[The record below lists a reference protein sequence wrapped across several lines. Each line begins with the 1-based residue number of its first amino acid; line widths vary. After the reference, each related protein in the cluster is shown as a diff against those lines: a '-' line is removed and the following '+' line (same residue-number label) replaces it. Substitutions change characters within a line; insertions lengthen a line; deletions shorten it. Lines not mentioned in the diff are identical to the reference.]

1 MLQVEKCPEDLKTL
15 LAQNGTVQVL
25 MDLLRDCKLE
35 HQDKRSLLPIV
46 IQSLSLVLGDCT
58 LANDKLEKSHGYEEI
73 FNEINALGGPPDMNI
88 LKGKY
93 VLVLDYK
100 NSFIEY
106 PNISKSG
113 LKT

>member
-88 LKGKY
+88 LKGTDFFFVKHSVDFY
-93 VLVLDYK
+93 EFFCHAY
-100 NSFIEY
+100 F
-106 PNISKSG
+106 
-113 LKT
+113 T